1 MQRINSLK
9 EWKRNAT
16 FQLKQLYEQL
26 RVAVPYADHEAISK
40 DLEIYK
46 KKNGDYMVR
55 NTEYADKINYLQSE
69 LTKLSDSVR

>member
-1 MQRINSLK
+1 MGRINSLK

-26 RVAVPYADHEAISK
+26 RVAVPYSDHEAVSK
-40 DLEIYK
+40 ELEIFK

-55 NTEYADKINYLQSE
+55 NTEYADKINHL
-69 LTKLSDSVR
+69 